1 MSGFRELTSEE
12 VGLVAGGVSLTLGTT
27 SAFSGG
33 IGTASNSSAT
43 FTSSAAA
50 ATNGGVVSGGLV
62 AGPIT
67 LQASPPGS

>member
-12 VGLVAGGVSLTLGTT
+12 VGAVAGGVSLTLGNTN
-27 SAFSGG
+27 AFSGG

-43 FTSSAAA
+43 FTTSAAA
-50 ATNGGVVSGGLV
+50 ATNGGVASGAFV

-67 LQASPPGS
+67 LQAAPPGS